1 MGVMRTMSLAAVSTE
16 PLGLSP
22 GNTDR
27 FGLAPDQV
35 NQVRLTV
42 QPAVGGWQVHCD
54 LPLETSYF
62 RSGARAE
69 RAARELAIRLSALG
83 HDVQLIIED
92 RGRQVVGTQLYFA
105 VEDGASPH
113 RTDRAQAQAG

>member
-1 MGVMRTMSLAAVSTE
+1 MRLISGAFSCRCRAAKPGVEVTMDGTCMADVAAPLAAAEEVS
-16 PLGLSP
+16 
-22 GNTDR
+22 
-27 FGLAPDQV
+27 
-35 NQVRLTV
+35 QVRLKV
-42 QPAVGGWQVHCD
+42 QPVANGWQVHCD

-92 RGRQVVGTQLYFA
+92 RAGRVVGTQIYFA
-105 VEDGASPH
+105 LDDASL
-113 RTDRAQAQAG
+113 GG